1 MARRGNNRAHTADDW
16 LIKPANGTS
25 KGHEAEP
32 DPAPADAAPEED
44 EAKPATSGEPASP
57 EVSQW
62 LIDSNGGAN
71 GRTTEVAE
79 ETEPTGVVGPGEV
92 ERIRT
97 ELERTHEDRPRP
109 AGDTELKLRRAEQA
123 IAERITRFEETL
135 DEQQLRI
142 ADLEELLA
150 RREAELAEAVQERDE
165 ALKTRGSAAGE
176 AVDERWEKR
185 EAALK
190 ERLNKRFEK
199 REAELNKGFEQR
211 QIELERQLEDLEE
224 QVDIREA
231 EVREQATQRERELS
245 SRIEELESTLAE
257 AQQRAIAKPARRPA
271 PMKGGKLNL
280 NEATFEQLRDL
291 GLSVTLSARTISYRD
306 SRGGFESMDELDEVP
321 GLSTELKRV
330 LRGQLKLS

>member
-25 KGHEAEP
+25 KGHEAPP
-32 DPAPADAAPEED
+32 DPAPDDAAPGEG
-44 EAKPATSGEPASP
+44 EAKPATSGEPVGP

-62 LIDSNGGAN
+62 LVDSNGGAN
-71 GRTTEVAE
+71 GRTAEVAE
-79 ETEPTGVVGPGEV
+79 VADRTPPVARPT
-92 ERIRT
+92 
-97 ELERTHEDRPRP
+97 D
-109 AGDTELKLRRAEQA
+109 DSELKLRRAEQA
-123 IAERITRFEETL
+123 IAEKIARFEETL

-142 ADLEELLA
+142 ADLEEVLE
-150 RREAELAEAVQERDE
+150 RREAELAEAVRERDE
-165 ALKTRGSAAGE
+165 ALKARGPAAGE
-176 AVDERWEKR
+176 GVDERWEKR

-190 ERLNKRFEK
+190 ERLSKRFEK

-211 QIELERQLEDLEE
+211 QIELERQLEELEE

-257 AQQRAIAKPARRPA
+257 AQQRAIAKPTRRPS

-306 SRGGFESMDELDEVP
+306 SRGGFESMAELDEVP

-330 LRGQLKLS
+330 LRGQLKLG